1 MKFDIMKAKT
11 IYKTGVV
18 RKCVQESTDFSE
30 PNDEYAP
37 ISDNIFKYMKESA
50 ANPRYVKVIG
60 ISPTDENSI
69 PKMYVEA
76 FEFFTYCEA
85 ANKSFDEAAQDII
98 IANTND
104 NPELENAEFH
114 VVFPSDCMNKNI
126 LGGENLG
133 KAIKDDWAM
142 QLIRGCRRYGLKVN
156 IGKESDYPTVGEN
169 NNKDIEN
176 DDKKEAIN
184 NESFIDQIDNMV
196 DKAASKVDK
205 EASERKEAM
214 EKISNIKK
222 KAKEDAQKIIDEFN
236 AKNKK
241 KKEQKYSEIKD
252 KKED

>member
-18 RKCVQESTDFSE
+18 GRCVQESADFSE
-30 PNDEYAP
+30 PDKEYAP
-37 ISDNIFKYMKESA
+37 ISDKIFNYMKESA
-50 ANPRYVKVIG
+50 ANPEYVKVIG
-60 ISPTDENSI
+60 ISPIDENSI

-85 ANKSFDEAAQDII
+85 ANKSFDEAANDII

-114 VVFPSDCMNKNI
+114 VVFPSDCLNKNI

-176 DDKKEAIN
+176 EDKKEAIN
-184 NESFIDQIDNMV
+184 NESFVDQIDNLV
-196 DKAASKVDK
+196 DKASDKINKEAADRKAVMDKIADAKRAVEEYNARKKKDK
-205 EASERKEAM
+205 EK
-214 EKISNIKK
+214 
-222 KAKEDAQKIIDEFN
+222 
-236 AKNKK
+236 
-241 KKEQKYSEIKD
+241 KYSEIKD